1 MARTETTF
9 DMLMQVARDLDIGF
23 ISGPIQPPEA
33 GRIYLG
39 HQTLAEILLPE
50 WADRLLVVG
59 IIAGGPGRKLVFIGK
74 STLDVDRLARL
85 EQAVSVA
92 GGYMYQ
98 GRLAELTPA
107 DWLRLHGDT
116 AKDALSQEP
125 PARPGGWQ
133 DDPTTAEIA
142 ALDTDPLYE
151 AARAAGWPATFG
163 NEPTLFLGDQPLYH
177 LLMREN
183 AGRVVTL
190 LIGALEENDH

>member
-9 DMLMQVARDLDIGF
+9 DMLVQVARDLDIGF
-23 ISGPIQPPEA
+23 ISGSLQPPEA
-33 GRIYLG
+33 GQIYLG
-39 HQTLAEILLPE
+39 RQTLAEILLPE
-50 WADRLLVVG
+50 WADRPLAVG
-59 IIAGGPGRKLVFIGK
+59 IIAGGPGRERVLTGK
-74 STLDVDRLARL
+74 SMLNAERLARL

-92 GGYMYQ
+92 GGQIYQ
-98 GRLAELTPA
+98 GRLAQLTPA

-116 AKDALSQEP
+116 AKDVLSEEP

-142 ALDTDPLYE
+142 ALDTDPVYE
-151 AARAAGWPATFG
+151 AARAAGWPATFA

-190 LIGALEENDH
+190 LIGPLEGSDH